1 LGAAFILLEIRIMEE
16 RAIRITLRKHE
27 TTPLLA
33 ATSDDL
39 DGLVV
44 FGRTWQEIG
53 EKLPVAIRELYE
65 AMGYKVL
72 SVTAV
77 ADERVSRAGFGP
89 PAFIANA
96 SLVRSNDGRRI

>member
-1 LGAAFILLEIRIMEE
+1 MEE
-16 RAIRITLRKHE
+16 RIIRITLRKHD
-27 TTPLLA
+27 TSPLLA

-39 DGLVV
+39 QGLIV
-44 FGRTWQEIG
+44 FGRTWQEI
-53 EKLPVAIRELYE
+53 EKKLPNAVRALLE
-65 AMGYKVL
+65 AMGFKVV

-96 SLVRSNDGRRI
+96 SLVVSNDGRRI